1 MSELRVV
8 LDTSVIV
15 SAVLLPKSLPR
26 RVFDFVLANGVVI
39 TCETTILELDEVLR
53 REKFKKYISEEQRLE
68 FVSAFVQQTIVIDV
82 RDSITACRD
91 PKDDKFLEVA
101 ISGNATHLISSDQD
115 LLVLHPFRTVEIP
128 SPQAFLQAHGS
139 AT

>member
-15 SAVLLPKSLPR
+15 SAVLLSKSLPR
-26 RVFDFVLANGVVI
+26 RVLDFVLANGVVI
-39 TCETTILELDEVLR
+39 TSETTILELDEVLR
-53 REKFKKYISEEQRLE
+53 REKFRKYISEEQRLE

-115 LLVLHPFRTVEIP
+115 LLVLHPFRTVEIL

-139 AT
+139 VT

>member
-1 MSELRVV
+1 MSDLRVV

-26 RVFDFVLANGVVI
+26 RVLDFVLANGVVI
-39 TCETTILELDEVLR
+39 TSETTILELDEVLR
-53 REKFKKYISEEQRLE
+53 RDKFKKYVSEDQRLE

-115 LLVLHPFRTVEIP
+115 LLVLHPFRTVEIL
-128 SPQAFLQAHGS
+128 SPQAFLQAHAS